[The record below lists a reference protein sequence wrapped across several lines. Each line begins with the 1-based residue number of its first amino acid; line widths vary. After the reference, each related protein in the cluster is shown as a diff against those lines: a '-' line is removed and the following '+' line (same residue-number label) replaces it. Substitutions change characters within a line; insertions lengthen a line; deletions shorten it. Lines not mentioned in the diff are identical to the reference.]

1 MPITT
6 YSKGE
11 TLYTGRVIR
20 TGERNGYDDS
30 DFYAVVM
37 DDNGDFVEV
46 VTGSTR
52 WYGHDKVVIDATPE
66 VREAYRAHLAAKQA
80 AADEAAA
87 LREAARLERGVRVR
101 VVKGRKVPK
110 GTEGTVVW
118 IGVDQ
123 YGSRYGTT
131 KYRIGIRPDGD
142 GEAVFTA
149 GSNVVV
155 LHPERG
161 PLEPSNAV
169 VYDGRYHRW

>member
-1 MPITT
+1 MAITT
-6 YSKGE
+6 YGKGE
-11 TLYTGRVIR
+11 VRYEGRVVAV
-20 TGERNGYDDS
+20 GERNGYDDS

-37 DDNGDFVEV
+37 EDDGTFVQV
-46 VTGSTR
+46 ITGSTR
-52 WYGHDKVVIDATPE
+52 WYGHDAVTLDATPD
-66 VREAYRAHLAAKQA
+66 VMAAYLAHLAAERIA
-80 AADEAAA
+80 AEEAVAA
-87 LREAARLERGVRVR
+87 REAARLARGVRVR

-131 KYRIGIRPDGD
+131 KHRIGIRPDGD
-142 GEAVFTA
+142 GDTVFTA

-169 VYDGRYHRW
+169 EYTGRYHRW